1 MKKVNV
7 AFNNANRMILGAP
20 RFCSAREMFAH
31 TYTSSCMSA
40 HRRMIESFRG
50 RIERAKNGIL
60 VAILESDI
68 RFCSPMW
75 RNWDV
80 SLYTRYT

>member
-31 TYTSSCMSA
+31 TYTSSCMSVR
-40 HRRMIESFRG
+40 RRMIESFRG
-50 RIERAKNGIL
+50 RIEHAKNGVL

-68 RFCSPMW
+68 RFCSPLW
-75 RNWDV
+75 RNWGV
-80 SLYTRYT
+80 SLYTRYM